1 MISGIVFY
9 DFILKLKYFKLDHS
23 DKLEPIY
30 KILIITFDYF
40 SVLKLKSGKYLEN
53 FNKKFLPLGHGK

>member
-30 KILIITFDYF
+30 KILIITFRLF
-40 SVLKLKSGKYLEN
+40 FCS
-53 FNKKFLPLGHGK
+53 